1 MTPLGDPDPQVEK
14 PTTKSTSTS
23 TSSQILQYAY
33 IDTSLLTIMY
43 DHMSVTGVIF
53 SAVTAL

>member
-14 PTTKSTSTS
+14 TTTTSTS